1 MKTIEEQAREYV
13 SNFCDTEGGILEPE
27 TRAWAESIYHAAAA
41 PREELIAELVG
52 VCNKALEALRNVP
65 LVGDTYDQQH
75 SDTHQIVVL
84 DLADV
89 IAKVINR

>member
-1 MKTIEEQAREYV
+1 MSTIEEQAREAALSECAV
-13 SNFCDTEGGILEPE
+13 DESVGWNFRLGF
-27 TRAWAESIYHAAAA
+27 RAAAA

-52 VCNKALEALRNVP
+52 VCNRALEALYNVP

-75 SDTHQIVVL
+75 SDTHQIAAL
-84 DLADV
+84 DLAGV